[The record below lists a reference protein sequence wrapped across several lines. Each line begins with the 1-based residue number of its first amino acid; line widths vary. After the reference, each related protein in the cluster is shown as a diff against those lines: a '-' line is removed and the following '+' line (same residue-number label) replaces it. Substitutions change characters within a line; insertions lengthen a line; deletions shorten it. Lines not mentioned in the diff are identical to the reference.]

1 MVRIKYRYLL
11 VHILYPDPAESESR
25 STTKVSD
32 KSIPDLVQF
41 HRPSPRDLQPQHLVR
56 SIKDQVLHLYGDYGL
71 GLISASLNGPT
82 RRSLYSES
90 LANAVNSQVP
100 LNRNLN
106 SHRSMFTHTF
116 SNRLVSSGF
125 HDPAATHFQARFSA
139 TLRDAGCT
147 SIWYYQEG

>member
-11 VHILYPDPAESESR
+11 VHILYPDPVESESKV
-25 STTKVSD
+25 TTRPSD
-32 KSIPDLVQF
+32 KGILDLVQF
-41 HRPSPRDLQPQHLVR
+41 HRPSPNDLQPQHLVR
-56 SIKDQVLHLYGDYGL
+56 SIKDQVLLLYGDYGL
-71 GLISASLNGPT
+71 GLVSASLNGPT
-82 RRSLYSES
+82 SHFRFDGD

-106 SHRSMFTHTF
+106 SHRSMFTRTL

-125 HDPAATHFQARFSA
+125 HDPASTDLQGGFAA

-147 SIWYYQEG
+147 SIWYNQEG

>member
-11 VHILYPDPAESESR
+11 VHILYPDPAESGSR
-25 STTKVSD
+25 STTRASD

-56 SIKDQVLHLYGDYGL
+56 SIKDQVLLLYGDYGL
-71 GLISASLNGPT
+71 GLISASLNGSAPHF
-82 RRSLYSES
+82 LFDGN
-90 LANAVNSQVP
+90 LANVVNSQVP
-100 LNRNLN
+100 LDRNLN
-106 SHRSMFTHTF
+106 RHCSMFSRTF
-116 SNRLVSSGF
+116 PNRLVSSGF
-125 HDPAATHFQARFSA
+125 HDPASTYFEARISA

>member
-11 VHILYPDPAESESR
+11 VNILYPDTAESESR

-41 HRPSPRDLQPQHLVR
+41 HRPSPKDLQPQHLVR

-71 GLISASLNGPT
+71 GLISASLNSPAPH
-82 RRSLYSES
+82 SLYGAS

-125 HDPAATHFQARFSA
+125 HDPAATYFQARLYA
-139 TLRDAGCT
+139 ALRDAGCT
-147 SIWYYQEG
+147 SLWYY

>member
-11 VHILYPDPAESESR
+11 VHILYPDLAESESR
-25 STTKVSD
+25 STNRPSD

-41 HRPSPRDLQPQHLVR
+41 HRPSPNDLQPQHLVR
-56 SIKDQVLHLYGDYGL
+56 SIRDQILLLYGDYGL
-71 GLISASLNGPT
+71 GLISASLNGST
-82 RRSLYSES
+82 SHFRFAGD

-100 LNRNLN
+100 LNRDLN
-106 SHRSMFTHTF
+106 SHRSMFTRTL

-125 HDPAATHFQARFSA
+125 HDSASTDLQGRYAT